1 MGLSGTGRSR
11 EPGSGEVSDPGEMG
25 GRSSRGAC
33 ERGAS
38 EARGALPAA
47 TGFVAAFT
55 VSLPRAQASPA
66 GLGRAKVGG
75 CFPHLL
81 LPSRPASSSRQCL
94 GRGSKQ
100 SGRSC
105 TSSSPGLS
113 RSESVRAQQ
122 GQPSPA
128 RLLPGSRCAPKCARR
143 GGSMAAEVPVPC
155 PEELAGQGEPCQS
168 GREPGAVCAC
178 GGPRERA
185 VPGRA
190 GRALRRSSCSGAR
203 GTAGQR

>member
-11 EPGSGEVSDPGEMG
+11 EPGSGEVSDSGQMG

-38 EARGALPAA
+38 EARDALPAA
-47 TGFVAAFT
+47 DGFQAGLT
-55 VSLPRAQASPA
+55 VSLPQAQASPA
-66 GLGRAKVGG
+66 GLGRAKVGS

-113 RSESVRAQQ
+113 RSESRCQEDAQ
-122 GQPSPA
+122 GVGPCPA
-128 RLLPGSRCAPKCARR
+128 GSAFPFPFLPGSRCAPEVRSETKLD
-143 GGSMAAEVPVPC
+143 GSRAA
-155 PEELAGQGEPCQS
+155 
-168 GREPGAVCAC
+168 
-178 GGPRERA
+178 RA
-185 VPGRA
+185 VP
-190 GRALRRSSCSGAR
+190 
-203 GTAGQR
+203 

>member
-11 EPGSGEVSDPGEMG
+11 EPGSGEVSDPGVMR

-38 EARGALPAA
+38 EARDALPAA
-47 TGFVAAFT
+47 KGFLAGFT
-55 VSLPRAQASPA
+55 VSVPQAQASPA
-66 GLGRAKVGG
+66 GLGRAKMGS

-81 LPSRPASSSRQCL
+81 LPSRPASRSRQCL

-113 RSESVRAQQ
+113 RSESRCQD
-122 GQPSPA
+122 GQRVGSFSAGSAFPCPAPTWKPVSPESALGEEAYCGRPA
-128 RLLPGSRCAPKCARR
+128 RDVPG
-143 GGSMAAEVPVPC
+143 
-155 PEELAGQGEPCQS
+155 
-168 GREPGAVCAC
+168 GA
-178 GGPRERA
+178 
-185 VPGRA
+185 GRA
-190 GRALRRSSCSGAR
+190 GRAGPGAGR
-203 GTAGQR
+203 CEIGRAHV